1 MPIESD
7 AEIRELLSRTRSIA
21 VVGIKAGADV
31 SARRAGAASQER
43 AQIIE
48 EDAYRVPAYLQQQG
62 YRIVP
67 VSPKLDRV
75 LGEPALPSLSE
86 IREPVDLVNLFRAPQ
101 HVPAHADEILAM
113 SPRPRCVWLQLGIRH
128 DEAARRLEAAG
139 IAVVQDRCIMVDH
152 RRLLGAR

>member
-7 AEIRELLSRTRSIA
+7 DEIRELLARVRTIA
-21 VVGIKAGADV
+21 VVGIKAGA
-31 SARRAGAASQER
+31 
-43 AQIIE
+43 E
-48 EDAYRVPAYLQQQG
+48 EDAFRVPAYLQQHG

-67 VSPKLDRV
+67 VSPKLASV
-75 LGEPALPSLSE
+75 LGEPAFPSLRE
-86 IREPVDLVNLFRAPQ
+86 IREPIDLVDLFRAPQ

-113 SPRPRCVWLQLGIRH
+113 SPLPRAVWLQLGIRH

-139 IAVVQDRCIMVDH
+139 IGVVQDRCIMVDH

>member
-7 AEIRELLSRTRSIA
+7 DEIRELLSRARSIA
-21 VVGIKAGADV
+21 VVGIKAGA
-31 SARRAGAASQER
+31 
-43 AQIIE
+43 E
-48 EDAYRVPAYLQQQG
+48 EDAFRVPAYLQQQG

-75 LGEPALPSLSE
+75 LGEPAVPSLRE
-86 IREPVDLVNLFRAPQ
+86 IREPVDLVDLFRAPQ

-113 SPRPRCVWLQLGIRH
+113 SPRPRVVWLQLGIRH
-128 DEAARRLEAAG
+128 DEVALRLEAAG

-152 RRLLGAR
+152 RRLLGGR

>member
-7 AEIRELLSRTRSIA
+7 DEIRELLSRARSIA
-21 VVGIKAGADV
+21 VVGIKA
-31 SARRAGAASQER
+31 AAL
-43 AQIIE
+43 

-75 LGEPALPSLSE
+75 LGEPALSSLRE
-86 IREPVDLVNLFRAPQ
+86 VREPIDLVDLFRAPQ
-101 HVPAHADEILAM
+101 HLPAHADEILAM
-113 SPRPRCVWLQLGIRH
+113 SPRPRTVWLQLGIRH
-128 DEAARRLEAAG
+128 DEVASRLEAAG

>member
-7 AEIRELLSRTRSIA
+7 DEIRQLLARVRTIA
-21 VVGIKAGADV
+21 VVGIKAGA
-31 SARRAGAASQER
+31 
-43 AQIIE
+43 E
-48 EDAYRVPAYLQQQG
+48 EDAFRVPAYLQQQG

-67 VSPKLDRV
+67 VSPKLARV
-75 LGEPALPSLSE
+75 LGEPALPSLRE
-86 IREPVDLVNLFRAPQ
+86 IREPVDLVDLFRAPQ

-113 SPRPRCVWLQLGIRH
+113 SPLPRAVWLQQGIRH

>member
-7 AEIRELLSRTRSIA
+7 DEIRELLARARSIA
-21 VVGIKAGADV
+21 VVGIKAGADA
-31 SARRAGAASQER
+31 SARRAGAASQGR
-43 AQIIE
+43 AEIIE
-48 EDAYRVPAYLQQQG
+48 PDAFRVPAYLQQQG

-75 LGEPALPSLSE
+75 LGEPVVPSLRE
-86 IREPVDLVNLFRAPQ
+86 IREPVDLVDLFRAPQ

-113 SPRPRCVWLQLGIRH
+113 SPRPRAVWLQLGIRH
-128 DEAARRLEAAG
+128 DEAAHRLEAAG